1 MKETPDMGKFRS
13 GFITIIGRPNAGKST
28 LMNTI
33 LEQKIAIVSDKPQ
46 TTQNKIRGFYTTDDA
61 QLIFID
67 TPGIHKPKHKL
78 GEFMNEA
85 AKSAI
90 GGVDVLFYIVDASQ
104 PYGKGEEFIIRSLP
118 SDTPVFLLLNKIDLM
133 EKDALFE
140 LIREYSERFPF
151 AEIVPVSAL
160 KADNVD
166 HLLETV
172 ISYLPE
178 GPCYYPED
186 MVTDQPERAIMA
198 EIVREKV
205 LECTSDEI
213 PHSVAVEMLEVKERP
228 DGTVYANAVIYTERE
243 SQKGILIGKKG
254 EMLKRIGRLARIEME
269 RALGSK
275 FYLELWVKVK
285 KDWRNK
291 DIYLRNF
298 GFDKKMLE
306 D

>member
-1 MKETPDMGKFRS
+1 MAKFRS

-33 LEQKIAIVSDKPQ
+33 LQQKIAIVSDKPQ

-104 PYGKGEEFIIRSLP
+104 PYGKGEEYIIRTLP
-118 SDTPVFLLLNKIDLM
+118 KDIPVFLLLNKIDLM
-133 EKDALFE
+133 DKGKLFD
-140 LIREYSERFPF
+140 LITDYSQRFDF

-160 KADNVD
+160 KDDNVD
-166 HLLETV
+166 HLLDTV
-172 ISYLPE
+172 TAYLPE

-205 LECTSDEI
+205 LECTNDEI

-228 DGTVYANAVIYTERE
+228 DGMVYANAVIYTERE
-243 SQKGILIGKKG
+243 SQKGILIGKRG
-254 EMLKRIGRLARIEME
+254 EMLKKIGRLARVEME
-269 RALGSK
+269 RTLGSR

-291 DIYLRNF
+291 EIYLRNF
-298 GFDKKMLE
+298 GFDKKTLDE
-306 D
+306 

>member
-1 MKETPDMGKFRS
+1 MTREKFRS

-33 LEQKIAIVSDKPQ
+33 LQQKIAIVSDKPQ
-46 TTQNKIRGFYTTDDA
+46 TTQNRIRGFYTTDDA

-67 TPGIHKPKHKL
+67 TPGIHTPKHKL
-78 GEFMNEA
+78 GECMNEA
-85 AKSAI
+85 AKGAVA
-90 GGVDVLFYIVDASQ
+90 GVDLIFYIVDAGQ
-104 PYGKGEEFIIRSLP
+104 PYGKGEEYIIRSLP
-118 SDTPVFLLLNKIDLM
+118 KDTPVFLLLNKIDLL
-133 EKDALFE
+133 EKDAL
-140 LIREYSERFPF
+140 LHMIMEYSERFPF

-160 KADNVD
+160 KDDNVD
-166 HLLETV
+166 RLLETV

-186 MVTDQPERAIMA
+186 MVTDQPERVIMA

-213 PHSVAVEMLEVKERP
+213 PHAVAVEMQEVKEREN
-228 DGTVYANAVIYTERE
+228 GTVYAGAVIYVERE
-243 SQKGILIGKKG
+243 SQKGIVIGKNG
-254 EMLKRIGRLARIEME
+254 AMLKRIGRLARLEME
-269 RALGSK
+269 RTLGSK

-291 DIYLRNF
+291 EIYLRNF
-298 GFDKKMLE
+298 GFDKRSLE
-306 D
+306 E

>member
-1 MKETPDMGKFRS
+1 MQEFRS

-33 LEQKIAIVSDKPQ
+33 LGQKIAIVSDKPQ
-46 TTQNKIRGFYTTDDA
+46 TTQNKIKGFYTTDNA

-78 GEFMNEA
+78 GEFMMQA

-90 GGVDVLFYIVDASQ
+90 SGVDIIFYIADATEKF
-104 PYGKGEEFIIRSLP
+104 GGGEEYIINTLP
-118 SDTPVFLLLNKIDLM
+118 SDTPVFLLLNKVDLM
-133 EKDALFE
+133 PNKDDLFK
-140 LIREYSERFPF
+140 IINFYKDKFDF
-151 AEIVPVSAL
+151 AEIVPISAL
-160 KADNVD
+160 KDDNVQ
-166 HLLETV
+166 HLLKTV
-172 ISYLPE
+172 TEYLKP

-205 LECTSDEI
+205 LELTEDEI
-213 PHSVAVEMLEVKERP
+213 PHSIAVEMMEVKERP
-228 DGTVYANAVIYTERE
+228 GGKVYANATIYVERE
-243 SQKGILIGKKG
+243 SQKGIIIGKNG
-254 EMLKRIGRLARIEME
+254 AMLKEIGMRARMEME
-269 RALGSK
+269 KALGSS

-291 DIYLRNF
+291 EIYLRNF
-298 GFDKKMLE
+298 GFDKRNIDE
-306 D
+306 

>member
-1 MKETPDMGKFRS
+1 MSEFKS

-28 LMNTI
+28 LLNTI
-33 LEQKIAIVSDKPQ
+33 LQQKIAIVSDKPQ
-46 TTQNKIRGFYTTDDA
+46 TTQNKIRGFYTTEDA

-85 AKSAI
+85 AKSAV
-90 GGVDVLFYIVDASQ
+90 GGVDVLFYIVDASL
-104 PYGKGEEFIIRSLP
+104 PFGKGEDYIIRTLP
-118 SDTPVFLLLNKIDLM
+118 QDTPVFLLLNKIDLM
-133 EKDALFE
+133 TKEDVLKV
-140 LIREYSERFPF
+140 ITEYSGKFPF

-160 KADNVD
+160 KDDNIGD
-166 HLLETV
+166 LLDTV
-172 ISYLPE
+172 IGYLPE

-205 LECTSDEI
+205 LECTGDEI
-213 PHSVAVEMLEVKERP
+213 PHAVAVEMLEVKERP
-228 DGTVYANAVIYTERE
+228 DGMIYANAVIYTERE
-243 SQKGILIGKKG
+243 SQKGILIGKNG
-254 EMLKRIGRLARIEME
+254 AMLKKIGRLARMEME
-269 RALGSK
+269 RTLGSR

-291 DIYLRNF
+291 EIHLRNF
-298 GFDKKMLE
+298 GFDKRTLN

>member
-1 MKETPDMGKFRS
+1 MTREKFRS

-33 LEQKIAIVSDKPQ
+33 LQQKIAIVSDKPQ
-46 TTQNKIRGFYTTDDA
+46 TTQNRIRGFYTTDDA

-85 AKSAI
+85 AKGAVA
-90 GGVDVLFYIVDASQ
+90 GVDLIFYIVDAGQ
-104 PYGKGEEFIIRSLP
+104 PYGKGEEYIIRSLP
-118 SDTPVFLLLNKIDLM
+118 KDTPVFLLLNKIDLL
-133 EKDALFE
+133 EKDAL
-140 LIREYSERFPF
+140 LHMIMEYSERFPF

-160 KADNVD
+160 KDDNVD
-166 HLLETV
+166 RLLETV

-186 MVTDQPERAIMA
+186 MVTDQPERVIMA

-213 PHSVAVEMLEVKERP
+213 PHAVAVEMQEVKEREN
-228 DGTVYANAVIYTERE
+228 GTVYAGAVIYVERE
-243 SQKGILIGKKG
+243 SQKGIVIGKNG
-254 EMLKRIGRLARIEME
+254 AMLKKVGASARPEIE
-269 RALGSK
+269 ALLDSRV
-275 FYLELWVKVK
+275 FLQLWVKIK
-285 KDWRNK
+285 EDWRNK
-291 DIYLRNF
+291 PAVLHELGY
-298 GFDKKMLE
+298 E
-306 D
+306 

>member
-1 MKETPDMGKFRS
+1 MSKFRS

-46 TTQNKIRGFYTTDDA
+46 TTQNKIRGFYTTDEA

-78 GEFMNEA
+78 GEYMNEA

-90 GGVDVLFYIVDASQ
+90 SGVDLIFYIVDVSQ

-118 SDTPVFLLLNKIDLM
+118 KDTPVFLLLNKIDLI
-133 EKDALFE
+133 EKSTLFD
-140 LIREYSERFPF
+140 LIREYNERFPF

-160 KADNVD
+160 KDDNVD
-166 HLLETV
+166 ELLETAV
-172 ISYLPE
+172 SYLPV

-205 LECTSDEI
+205 LECTGDEV
-213 PHSVAVEMLEVKERP
+213 PHAVAVEMLEVKERP
-228 DGTVYANAVIYTERE
+228 DGTVYANAVIYTERD
-243 SQKGILIGKKG
+243 SQKGILIGKNG
-254 EMLKRIGRLARIEME
+254 SMLKKIGRLARLEME

-291 DIYLRNF
+291 EIYLRNF
-298 GFDKKMLE
+298 GFDKKTLDE
-306 D
+306 

>member
-1 MKETPDMGKFRS
+1 MSSFRS

-85 AKSAI
+85 AKSAVD
-90 GGVDVLFYIVDASQ
+90 GVDVIFYIVDGSEA
-104 PYGKGEEFIIRSLP
+104 YGKGEEYIIRSLP
-118 SDTPVFLLLNKIDLM
+118 EGTPVFLLLNKIDLL
-133 EKDALFE
+133 EKSALLR
-140 LIREYSERFPF
+140 LIGEYSGRFPF

-160 KADNVD
+160 KDENID
-166 HLLETV
+166 RLLAAV
-172 ISYLPE
+172 IPYLPE
-178 GPCYYPED
+178 GPRYYPDD

-198 EIVREKV
+198 EIIREKV
-205 LECTSDEI
+205 LESTEEEI
-213 PHSVAVEMLEVKERP
+213 PHAVAVEMLEVKERE
-228 DGTVYANAVIYTERE
+228 DGTVYASAVIYAERE
-243 SQKGILIGKKG
+243 SQKGILIGKHG
-254 EMLKRIGRLARIEME
+254 AMLKKIGRNARLEME
-269 RALGSK
+269 KTLGSK

-298 GFDKKMLE
+298 GFDKKTLKE
-306 D
+306 

>member
-1 MKETPDMGKFRS
+1 MTREKFRS

-33 LEQKIAIVSDKPQ
+33 LQQKIAIVSDKPQ
-46 TTQNKIRGFYTTDDA
+46 TTQNRIRGFYTTDDA

-85 AKSAI
+85 AKGAVA
-90 GGVDVLFYIVDASQ
+90 GVDLIFYIVDAGQ
-104 PYGKGEEFIIRSLP
+104 PYGKGEEYIIRSLP
-118 SDTPVFLLLNKIDLM
+118 KDTPVFLLLNKIDLM
-133 EKDALFE
+133 EKDAL
-140 LIREYSERFPF
+140 LHMIMEYSERFPF

-160 KADNVD
+160 KDDNVD
-166 HLLETV
+166 RLLETV

-186 MVTDQPERAIMA
+186 MVTDQPERVIMA

-213 PHSVAVEMLEVKERP
+213 PHAVAVEMQEVKEREN
-228 DGTVYANAVIYTERE
+228 GTVYAGAVIYVERE
-243 SQKGILIGKKG
+243 SQKGIVIGKNG
-254 EMLKRIGRLARIEME
+254 AMLKKIGRLARLEME
-269 RALGSK
+269 GTLGSK

-291 DIYLRNF
+291 EIYLRNF
-298 GFDKKMLE
+298 GFDKRSLE
-306 D
+306 E

>member
-1 MKETPDMGKFRS
+1 MTREKFRS

-33 LEQKIAIVSDKPQ
+33 LQQKIAIVSDKPQ
-46 TTQNKIRGFYTTDDA
+46 TTQNRIRGFYTTDDA

-85 AKSAI
+85 AKGAVA
-90 GGVDVLFYIVDASQ
+90 GVDLIFYIVDASQ
-104 PYGKGEEFIIRSLP
+104 PYGKGGEYIIRSLP
-118 SDTPVFLLLNKIDLM
+118 KDTPVFLLLNKIDLL
-133 EKDALFE
+133 EKDAL
-140 LIREYSERFPF
+140 LHMIMEYSERFPF

-160 KADNVD
+160 KDDNVD
-166 HLLETV
+166 RLLETV

-213 PHSVAVEMLEVKERP
+213 PHAVAVEMQEVKEREN
-228 DGTVYANAVIYTERE
+228 GTVYAGAVIYVERE
-243 SQKGILIGKKG
+243 SQKGIVIGKNG
-254 EMLKRIGRLARIEME
+254 AMLKKIGRLARLEME
-269 RALGSK
+269 RTLGSK

-291 DIYLRNF
+291 EIYLRNF
-298 GFDKKMLE
+298 GFDKRSLE
-306 D
+306 E

>member
-1 MKETPDMGKFRS
+1 MTKDKFRS

-33 LEQKIAIVSDKPQ
+33 LQQKIAIVSDKPQ
-46 TTQNKIRGFYTTDDA
+46 TTQNRIRGFYTTDHA

-85 AKSAI
+85 AKGAVT
-90 GGVDVLFYIVDASQ
+90 GVDLIFYIVDADQ
-104 PYGKGEEFIIRSLP
+104 PYGKGEEYIIRSLP
-118 SDTPVFLLLNKIDLM
+118 KDTPVFLLLNKIDLL
-133 EKDALFE
+133 EKDAL
-140 LIREYSERFPF
+140 LHIIMEYSERFPF

-160 KADNVD
+160 KNDNVD
-166 HLLETV
+166 RLLDTV

-213 PHSVAVEMLEVKERP
+213 PHAVAVEMQEVKEREN
-228 DGTVYANAVIYTERE
+228 GTVYAGAVIYVERE
-243 SQKGILIGKKG
+243 SQKGIVIGKNG
-254 EMLKRIGRLARIEME
+254 AMLKKIGRLARLEME
-269 RALGSK
+269 RTLGSK

-298 GFDKKMLE
+298 GFDKRTLE
-306 D
+306 E

>member
-1 MKETPDMGKFRS
+1 MTREKFRS

-33 LEQKIAIVSDKPQ
+33 LQQKIAIVSDKPQ
-46 TTQNKIRGFYTTDDA
+46 TTQNRIRGFYTTDDA

-85 AKSAI
+85 AKGAVA
-90 GGVDVLFYIVDASQ
+90 GVDLIFYIVDAGQ
-104 PYGKGEEFIIRSLP
+104 PYGKGEEYIIRSLP
-118 SDTPVFLLLNKIDLM
+118 KDTPVFLLLNKIDLL
-133 EKDALFE
+133 EKDAL
-140 LIREYSERFPF
+140 LHMIMEYSERFPF

-160 KADNVD
+160 KDDNVD
-166 HLLETV
+166 RLLETV

-186 MVTDQPERAIMA
+186 MVTDQPERVIMA

-213 PHSVAVEMLEVKERP
+213 PHAVAVEMQEVKEREN
-228 DGTVYANAVIYTERE
+228 GTVYAGAVIYVERE
-243 SQKGILIGKKG
+243 SQKGIVIGKNG
-254 EMLKRIGRLARIEME
+254 AMLKKIGRLARLEME
-269 RALGSK
+269 GTLGSK

-291 DIYLRNF
+291 EIYLRNF
-298 GFDKKMLE
+298 GFDKRSLE
-306 D
+306 E

>member
-1 MKETPDMGKFRS
+1 MQEFRS

-33 LEQKIAIVSDKPQ
+33 LGQKIAIVSDKPQ
-46 TTQNKIRGFYTTDDA
+46 TTQNKIKGFYTTDNA

-78 GEFMNEA
+78 GEFMMQA

-90 GGVDVLFYIVDASQ
+90 SGVDIIFYIADATEKF
-104 PYGKGEEFIIRSLP
+104 GGGEEYIINTLP
-118 SDTPVFLLLNKIDLM
+118 SDTPVFLLLNKVDLM
-133 EKDALFE
+133 PNKDDLFK
-140 LIREYSERFPF
+140 IINFYKDKFDF
-151 AEIVPVSAL
+151 AEIVPISAL
-160 KADNVD
+160 KDDNVQ
-166 HLLETV
+166 HLLKTV
-172 ISYLPE
+172 TEYLKP

-205 LECTSDEI
+205 LELTEDEI
-213 PHSVAVEMLEVKERP
+213 PHSIAVEMLEVKERP
-228 DGTVYANAVIYTERE
+228 GGKVYANATIYVERE
-243 SQKGILIGKKG
+243 SQKGIIIGKNG
-254 EMLKRIGRLARIEME
+254 AMLKEIGMRARMEME
-269 RALGSK
+269 KALGSS

-291 DIYLRNF
+291 EIYLRNF
-298 GFDKKMLE
+298 GFDKRNIDE
-306 D
+306 

>member
-1 MKETPDMGKFRS
+1 MTREKFRS

-33 LEQKIAIVSDKPQ
+33 LQQKIAIVSDKPQ
-46 TTQNKIRGFYTTDDA
+46 TTQNRIRGFYTTDDA

-85 AKSAI
+85 AKGAVA
-90 GGVDVLFYIVDASQ
+90 GVDLIFYIVDAGQ
-104 PYGKGEEFIIRSLP
+104 PYGKGEEYIIRSLP
-118 SDTPVFLLLNKIDLM
+118 KDTPVFLLLNKIDLL
-133 EKDALFE
+133 EKDAL
-140 LIREYSERFPF
+140 LHMIMEYSERFPF

-160 KADNVD
+160 KDDNVD
-166 HLLETV
+166 RLLETV

-186 MVTDQPERAIMA
+186 MVTDQPERVIMA

-213 PHSVAVEMLEVKERP
+213 PHAVAVEMQEVKEREN
-228 DGTVYANAVIYTERE
+228 GTVYAGAVIYVERE
-243 SQKGILIGKKG
+243 SQKGIVIGKNG
-254 EMLKRIGRLARIEME
+254 AMLKKIGRLARLEME
-269 RALGSK
+269 RTLGSK

-291 DIYLRNF
+291 EIYLRNF
-298 GFDKKMLE
+298 GFDKRSLE
-306 D
+306 E

>member
-1 MKETPDMGKFRS
+1 MTREKFRS

-33 LEQKIAIVSDKPQ
+33 LQQKIAIVSDKPQ
-46 TTQNKIRGFYTTDDA
+46 TTQNRIRGFYTTDDA

-85 AKSAI
+85 AKGAVA
-90 GGVDVLFYIVDASQ
+90 GVDLIFYIVDADQ
-104 PYGKGEEFIIRSLP
+104 PYGKGEEYIIRSLP
-118 SDTPVFLLLNKIDLM
+118 KDTPVFLLLNKIDLL
-133 EKDALFE
+133 EKDAL
-140 LIREYSERFPF
+140 LHMIMEYSERFPF

-160 KADNVD
+160 KDDNVD
-166 HLLETV
+166 RLLETV

-186 MVTDQPERAIMA
+186 MVTDQPERVIMA

-213 PHSVAVEMLEVKERP
+213 PHAVAVEMQEVKEREN
-228 DGTVYANAVIYTERE
+228 GTVYAGAVIYVERE
-243 SQKGILIGKKG
+243 SQKGIVIGKNG
-254 EMLKRIGRLARIEME
+254 AMLKKIGRLARLEME
-269 RALGSK
+269 RTLGSK

-291 DIYLRNF
+291 EIYLRNF
-298 GFDKKMLE
+298 GFDKRSLE
-306 D
+306 E

>member
-1 MKETPDMGKFRS
+1 MTREKFRS

-33 LEQKIAIVSDKPQ
+33 LQQKIAIVSDKPQ
-46 TTQNKIRGFYTTDDA
+46 TTQNRIRGFYTTDDA

-85 AKSAI
+85 AKGAVA
-90 GGVDVLFYIVDASQ
+90 GVDLIFYIVDAGQ
-104 PYGKGEEFIIRSLP
+104 PYGKGEEYIIRSLP
-118 SDTPVFLLLNKIDLM
+118 KDTPVFLLLNKIDLM
-133 EKDALFE
+133 EKDAL
-140 LIREYSERFPF
+140 LHMIMEYSERFPF

-160 KADNVD
+160 KDDNVD
-166 HLLETV
+166 RLLETV

-186 MVTDQPERAIMA
+186 MVTDQPERVIMA

-213 PHSVAVEMLEVKERP
+213 PHAVAVEMQEVKEREN
-228 DGTVYANAVIYTERE
+228 GTVYAGAVIYVERE
-243 SQKGILIGKKG
+243 SQKGIVIGKNG
-254 EMLKRIGRLARIEME
+254 AMLKKIGRLARLEME
-269 RALGSK
+269 RTLGSK

-291 DIYLRNF
+291 EIYLRNF
-298 GFDKKMLE
+298 GFDKRSLE
-306 D
+306 E

>member
-1 MKETPDMGKFRS
+1 MTKTPFRS

-46 TTQNKIRGFYTTDDA
+46 TTQNKIRGFYTTDSA

-85 AKSAI
+85 ARSAVS
-90 GGVDVLFYIVDASQ
+90 GVDVIFYIVDGHE
-104 PYGKGEEFIIRSLP
+104 PYGKGEAFIISSLP
-118 SDTPVFLLLNKIDLM
+118 KDVPVFLLLNKIDLM
-133 EKDALFE
+133 QKEDLFR
-140 LIREYSERFPF
+140 LTAEYSERFPF

-160 KADNVD
+160 KRDNVD
-166 HLLETV
+166 RLLETV
-172 ISYLPE
+172 VSYLPE

-205 LECTSDEI
+205 LESTSDEI
-213 PHSVAVEMLEVKERP
+213 PHAVAVEMLEVRERP
-228 DGTVYANAVIYTERE
+228 DGTVYASAVIYTERE
-243 SQKGILIGKKG
+243 SQKGILIGKHG
-254 EMLKRIGRLARIEME
+254 AMLKKIGSAARIEME
-269 RALGSK
+269 RTLGSK

-291 DIYLRNF
+291 EIYLRNF
-298 GFDKKMLE
+298 GFDKKTLDE
-306 D
+306 

>member
-1 MKETPDMGKFRS
+1 MAKFRS

-33 LEQKIAIVSDKPQ
+33 LQQKIAIVSDKPQ

-85 AKSAI
+85 AKSAGI
-90 GGVDVLFYIVDASQ
+90 GADVIFYIVDAAE
-104 PYGKGEEFIIRSLP
+104 PFGKGEAFIIHTLP
-118 SDTPVFLLLNKIDLM
+118 KETPVFLLLNKIDLL
-133 EKDALFE
+133 EKDAL
-140 LIREYSERFPF
+140 LAVIQLYSEKFDF
-151 AEIVPVSAL
+151 AEIIPVSAL
-160 KADNVD
+160 KDD
-166 HLLETV
+166 HIDDLLQTV
-172 ISYLPE
+172 IGYLPE

-205 LECTSDEI
+205 LECTGDEV
-213 PHSVAVEMLEVKERP
+213 PHAVAVEMLEVKERP
-228 DGTVYANAVIYTERE
+228 DGMIYASAVIYAERD
-243 SQKGILIGKKG
+243 SQKGILIGKNG
-254 EMLKRIGRLARIEME
+254 VMLKKIGRAARLEME
-269 RALGSK
+269 RTLGSK
-275 FYLELWVKVK
+275 FYLDLWVKVK

-291 DIYLRNF
+291 EVYLRNF
-298 GFDKKMLE
+298 GFDRNKLNK
-306 D
+306 

>member
-1 MKETPDMGKFRS
+1 MTREKFRS

-33 LEQKIAIVSDKPQ
+33 LQQKIAIVSDKPQ
-46 TTQNKIRGFYTTDDA
+46 TTQNRIRGFYTTDDA

-85 AKSAI
+85 AKGAVA
-90 GGVDVLFYIVDASQ
+90 GVDLIFYIVDAGQ
-104 PYGKGEEFIIRSLP
+104 PYGKGEEYIIRSLP
-118 SDTPVFLLLNKIDLM
+118 KDTPVFLLLNKIDLL
-133 EKDALFE
+133 EKDAL
-140 LIREYSERFPF
+140 LHMIMEYSERFPF

-160 KADNVD
+160 KDDNVD
-166 HLLETV
+166 RLLETV

-186 MVTDQPERAIMA
+186 IVTDQPERVIMA

-213 PHSVAVEMLEVKERP
+213 PHAVAVEMQEVKEREN
-228 DGTVYANAVIYTERE
+228 GTVYAGAVIYVERE
-243 SQKGILIGKKG
+243 SQKGIVIGKNG
-254 EMLKRIGRLARIEME
+254 AMLKRIGRLARLEME
-269 RALGSK
+269 RTLGSK

-291 DIYLRNF
+291 ELYLRNF
-298 GFDKKMLE
+298 GFDKRSLE
-306 D
+306 E

>member
-1 MKETPDMGKFRS
+1 MQEFRS

-33 LEQKIAIVSDKPQ
+33 LGQKIAIVSDKPQ
-46 TTQNKIRGFYTTDDA
+46 TTQNKIKGFYTTDNA

-78 GEFMNEA
+78 GEFMMQA

-90 GGVDVLFYIVDASQ
+90 SGVDIIFYIADATEKF
-104 PYGKGEEFIIRSLP
+104 GGGEEYIINTLP
-118 SDTPVFLLLNKIDLM
+118 ADTPVFLLLNKVDLM
-133 EKDALFE
+133 PNKDDLFK
-140 LIREYSERFPF
+140 IINFYKDKFDF
-151 AEIVPVSAL
+151 AEIVPISAL
-160 KADNVD
+160 KDDNVQ
-166 HLLETV
+166 HLLKTV
-172 ISYLPE
+172 TEYLKP

-205 LECTSDEI
+205 LELTEDEI
-213 PHSVAVEMLEVKERP
+213 PHSIAVEMMEVKERP
-228 DGTVYANAVIYTERE
+228 GGKVYANATIYVERE
-243 SQKGILIGKKG
+243 SQKGIIIGKNG
-254 EMLKRIGRLARIEME
+254 AMLKEIGMRARMEME
-269 RALGSK
+269 KALGSS

-291 DIYLRNF
+291 EIYLRNF
-298 GFDKKMLE
+298 GFDKRNIDE
-306 D
+306 

>member
-1 MKETPDMGKFRS
+1 MTKTPFRS

-46 TTQNKIRGFYTTDDA
+46 TTQNKIRGFYTTDSA

-85 AKSAI
+85 AKSAVS
-90 GGVDVLFYIVDASQ
+90 GVDVIFYIVDGHE
-104 PYGKGEEFIIRSLP
+104 PYGKGEAFIISSLP
-118 SDTPVFLLLNKIDLM
+118 KDVPVFLLLNKIDLM
-133 EKDALFE
+133 QKEDLFR
-140 LIREYSERFPF
+140 LTAEYSERFPF

-160 KADNVD
+160 KRDNVD
-166 HLLETV
+166 RLLETV
-172 ISYLPE
+172 VSYLPE

-205 LECTSDEI
+205 LESTSDEI
-213 PHSVAVEMLEVKERP
+213 PHAVAVEMLEVRERP
-228 DGTVYANAVIYTERE
+228 DGTVYASAVIYTERE
-243 SQKGILIGKKG
+243 SQKGILIGKHG
-254 EMLKRIGRLARIEME
+254 AMLKKIGRAARIEME
-269 RALGSK
+269 RTLGSK

-291 DIYLRNF
+291 EIYLRNF
-298 GFDKKMLE
+298 GFDKKTLDE
-306 D
+306 

>member
-1 MKETPDMGKFRS
+1 MTREKFRS

-33 LEQKIAIVSDKPQ
+33 LQQKIAIVSDKPQ
-46 TTQNKIRGFYTTDDA
+46 TTQNRIRGFYTTDDA

-85 AKSAI
+85 AKGAVA
-90 GGVDVLFYIVDASQ
+90 GVDLIFYIVDAGQ
-104 PYGKGEEFIIRSLP
+104 PYGKGEEYIIRSLP
-118 SDTPVFLLLNKIDLM
+118 KDTPVFLLLNKIDLL
-133 EKDALFE
+133 EKDAL
-140 LIREYSERFPF
+140 LHMIMEYSERFPF

-160 KADNVD
+160 KDNNVD
-166 HLLETV
+166 RLLETV

-186 MVTDQPERAIMA
+186 MVTDQPERVIMA

-213 PHSVAVEMLEVKERP
+213 PHAVAVEMQEVKEREN
-228 DGTVYANAVIYTERE
+228 GTVYAGAVIYVERE
-243 SQKGILIGKKG
+243 SQKGIVIGKNG
-254 EMLKRIGRLARIEME
+254 AMLKRIGRLARLEME
-269 RALGSK
+269 RTLGSK

-291 DIYLRNF
+291 EIYLRNF
-298 GFDKKMLE
+298 GFDKRSLE
-306 D
+306 E